1 MDYTTTTIQL
11 HQRWASGETLTKAE
25 QEILEKWYAEQDAIE
40 TGSLSLNIH
49 QGQAVDALKK
59 QLKEML
65 QQVASSVQRIQQL
78 ATENEQLKR
87 ENQQLKQLLPQR
99 LQQQPA

>member
-1 MDYTTTTIQL
+1 MTFLLLTWPKKKT
-11 HQRWASGETLTKAE
+11 ASLLPKTVIFLKRTL
-25 QEILEKWYAEQDAIE
+25 
-40 TGSLSLNIH
+40 SM
-49 QGQAVDALKK
+49 QAADALKK

-65 QQVASSVQRIQQL
+65 QQVASSVQKIQQL